1 MKTQLFTTLFWG
13 SLLFLVSC
21 SNKSDYQPFVPSLPP
36 ITQSGANTFGCY
48 IDGVLLTP
56 RDGTGGLYGTPK
68 GMVFSGSGDPPNYTY
83 NEIRTQDYTGETGGI
98 LRIHI
103 TDLHQNGEGTF
114 TIKESNCEDGIDASP
129 SLNIHCRIIDKASQT
144 YKWYCSIENAGTLRI
159 TRYDL
164 DNRILSGTFSC
175 TMQNRDHPNERIEI
189 TQGRFDIKWDTLD
202 ETDFP

>member
-1 MKTQLFTTLFWG
+1 MKTQLFTTLFLG
-13 SLLFLVSC
+13 GLLFLVSC

-36 ITQSGANTFGCY
+36 ITQTGANTFGCY

-68 GMVFSGSGDPPNYTY
+68 GMRRIAGSGDPPNYTY

-98 LRIHI
+98 LKIHI

-114 TIKESNCEDGIDASP
+114 TIRESNCEDGIDASP

-144 YKWYCSIENAGTLRI
+144 YKWYCSMENAGTLSI
-159 TRYDL
+159 TRYDSRQRHTIGNL
-164 DNRILSGTFSC
+164 PDAQCKTGTTPMSV
-175 TMQNRDHPNERIEI
+175 
-189 TQGRFDIKWDTLD
+189 
-202 ETDFP
+202 

>member
-1 MKTQLFTTLFWG
+1 MKTQLFTTLFLG
-13 SLLFLVSC
+13 GLLFLVSC

-36 ITQSGANTFGCY
+36 ITQTGANTFGCY

-68 GMVFSGSGDPPNYTY
+68 GMKRIALGNPPNYIY
-83 NEIRTQDYTGETGGI
+83 NEIRIQDYTGETGGI
-98 LRIHI
+98 LKIHI

-114 TIKESNCEDGIDASP
+114 TIRESNCEDGIDASP

-144 YKWYCSIENAGTLRI
+144 YKWYCSMENAGTLSI
-159 TRYDL
+159 TRYDYE
-164 DNRILSGTFSC
+164 NGIISGTFQC
-175 TMQNRDHPNERIEI
+175 TMQNRDNSNERIEI
-189 TQGRFDIKWDTLD
+189 TQGRFDINGYTLD

>member
-114 TIKESNCEDGIDASP
+114 TINESNCQNGLDANISIN
-129 SLNIHCRIIDKASQT
+129 LNCRIYDATAQIF
-144 YKWYCSIENAGTLRI
+144 KWYCSIENAGTLRI